1 MEVTNCV
8 STSLSELKEILGTPY
23 YQNENALIYNGD
35 SIQLLEK
42 IQNKIIDLT
51 VTSPPYNIGKEYE
64 SILSVEDYVDWSE
77 RWISGVYKITKNQ
90 GAMLLNVGYLEY
102 PEKGKA
108 IPIPYLIWD
117 KTDFYLIQEIVW
129 NYGAG
134 VSCKK
139 KLSPRNEKLLWYVK
153 DSKKYTFN
161 LDPIRDPDVKYPNQK
176 KNGKLRCNPLG
187 KNPSDVWAI
196 PKVTSGEGRASK
208 ERTAH
213 PAQFPCE
220 LIERVI
226 LGFSNPGDL
235 ILDPFLGSG
244 TVAEVALKLNRKVI
258 GIEINTNYCDIA
270 VNRVK
275 GVSDQS
281 RISSS
286 TYFSQQQDSDE
297 IVVHSGLSVQSSLD
311 DLSSQSE

>member
-1 MEVTNCV
+1 MDTTSSDELFKDIV
-8 STSLSELKEILGTPY
+8 SILGKPY
-23 YQNENALIYNGD
+23 HQNKDVLIYNGD
-35 SIQLLEK
+35 SVQLMSKLSSE
-42 IQNKIIDLT
+42 IIDLT

-64 SILSVEDYVDWSE
+64 TVMSVEDYVAWSE
-77 RWISGVYKITKNQ
+77 KWISEVYDITKLK
-90 GAMLLNVGYLEY
+90 GAMVLNVGYLEY
-102 PEKGKA
+102 PNKGKA
-108 IPIPYLIWD
+108 VPIPYLIWD

-153 DSKKYTFN
+153 DSGDYTFN

-187 KNPSDVWAI
+187 KNPSDVWVI

-208 ERTAH
+208 ERTSH
-213 PAQFPCE
+213 PAQFPRE
-220 LIERVI
+220 LIEKVV

-235 ILDPFLGSG
+235 IFDPFLGSG
-244 TVAEVALKLNRKVI
+244 TVAEVALSLGRKVI
-258 GIEINTNYCDIA
+258 GIEINRDYCDIA
-270 VNRVK
+270 VKRVK

-281 RISSS
+281 RISSPAFVS
-286 TYFSQQQDSDE
+286 LQQGSSE
-297 IVVHSGLSVQSSLD
+297 IADHSGLSAQSNLD
-311 DLSSQSE
+311 DLSSRNE